1 MKQGSSY
8 ELLTQ
13 QVYQTLLDCEWPG
26 KNIRVQHDIKLTGS
40 SGQEHQID
48 IYWEYELAGVK
59 SKVAIEC
66 KDYSKPLAIG
76 KVRDFYG
83 VLADLKD
90 VKGIIIASNGFQK
103 GAKGYAKSWGINLK
117 ELSVSNEIPV
127 IAEIDNHIHIAIRR
141 RLFQI
146 DEEWAKEMGYNIDSY
161 RKRLSWM
168 SMNGE
173 EWLHAAHIPLQT
185 KDSIIY
191 DAQGNKVASIDEL
204 ESGIGKEIIGGI
216 NHTFSFKDAYV
227 KLDSNLF
234 KIKEVLITDKEEDH
248 YSTVRVTANNFVKA
262 ILKDAIDGKI
272 QNILCPDIY
281 VTDSNPNHQKV

>member
-1 MKQGSSY
+1 MKQGSNY

-13 QVYQTLLDCEWPG
+13 QVYQILLDCEWPG
-26 KNIRVQHDIKLTGS
+26 KNICVQHDIKLTGS
-40 SGQEHQID
+40 SGQEHKID
-48 IYWEYELAGVK
+48 VYWEYELGGVNN
-59 SKVAIEC
+59 KVAIEC

-90 VKGIIIASNGFQK
+90 VKGIMIASNGFQK
-103 GAKGYAKSWGINLK
+103 GAKDYAKSWGINLK

-127 IAEIDNHIHIAIRR
+127 VAEIDNHIHISLRR
-141 RLFQI
+141 RLFKI
-146 DEEWAKEMGYNIDSY
+146 DEEWAKEKGYNIDSY

-173 EWLHAAHIPLQT
+173 EWLNASHLPLQT

-248 YSTVRVTANNFVKA
+248 YSTVRVTVNNFVKA

-281 VTDSNPNHQKV
+281 VTDNNANHHKI

>member
-1 MKQGSSY
+1 MKQGSNY

-13 QVYQTLLDCEWPG
+13 QVYQILLDCEWPG
-26 KNIRVQHDIKLTGS
+26 KNICVQHDIKLTGS

-48 IYWEYELAGVK
+48 VYWEYELGGVNN
-59 SKVAIEC
+59 KVAIEC

-90 VKGIIIASNGFQK
+90 VKGIMIASNGFQK
-103 GAKGYAKSWGINLK
+103 GAKDYAKSWGINLK

-127 IAEIDNHIHIAIRR
+127 VAEIDNHIHISLRQ
-141 RLFQI
+141 RLFKI
-146 DEEWAKEMGYNIDSY
+146 DEEWAKEKGYNIDSY

-173 EWLHAAHIPLQT
+173 EWLNASHLPLQT

-248 YSTVRVTANNFVKA
+248 YSTVRVTVNNFVKA

-281 VTDSNPNHQKV
+281 VTDNNANHHKI

>member
-1 MKQGSSY
+1 MKQGSNY

-13 QVYQTLLDCEWPG
+13 QVYQILLDCEWPG
-26 KNIRVQHDIKLTGS
+26 KNIRVQHDIQLTGS

-48 IYWEYELAGVK
+48 VYWEYELGGVK
-59 SKVAIEC
+59 NKVAIEC
-66 KDYSKPLAIG
+66 KGYSKPLAIG

-90 VKGIIIASNGFQK
+90 VKGIMIASNGFQK
-103 GAKGYAKSWGINLK
+103 GAKDYAKSWGINLK

-127 IAEIDNHIHIAIRR
+127 IAESDNHIHISLRR
-141 RLFQI
+141 CLFKI
-146 DEEWAKEMGYNIDSY
+146 DEEWAKEKGYIIDTY
-161 RKRLSWM
+161 RKQLSWI

-173 EWLHAAHIPLQT
+173 EWLNASHLPLQT

-191 DAQGNKVASIDEL
+191 DVQGNKVTSIDEL
-204 ESGIGKEIIGGI
+204 EYTISKEIVGGV
-216 NHTFSFKDAYV
+216 NHSFPFEEAYV
-227 KLDSNLF
+227 MLDSGLF
-234 KIKEVLITDKEEDH
+234 KIKEVLFTDREEDH
-248 YSTVRVTANNFVKA
+248 YNTFRVTADDFVKA

-281 VTDSNPNHQKV
+281 VTDNNANHHKV

>member
-13 QVYQTLLDCEWPG
+13 QVYQILLDREWPG
-26 KNIRVQHDIKLTGS
+26 KNICVQHDIKLAGS

-48 IYWEYELAGVK
+48 VYWEYELAGVK

-90 VKGIIIASNGFQK
+90 VKGIMIASNGFQI
-103 GAKGYAKSWGINLK
+103 GAKEYAKSWGINLK
-117 ELSVSNEIPV
+117 ELSVSNEVPV
-127 IAEIDNHIHIAIRR
+127 IAEIDNHIYVALRR

-146 DEEWAKEMGYNIDSY
+146 DEEWAKEKGYNIVSY

-173 EWLHAAHIPLQT
+173 EWLIASHLPLQT
-185 KDSIIY
+185 RDSIIY

-216 NHTFSFKDAYV
+216 EHTFPFEDAYV
-227 KLDSNLF
+227 KIDSGLF
-234 KIKEVLITDKEEDH
+234 KIKEVLFTDKEEDH
-248 YSTVRVTANNFVKA
+248 YNTFRVTADDFVKA
-262 ILKDAIDGKI
+262 ILKDALDGKI
-272 QNILCPDIY
+272 QNILCLDTH
-281 VTDSNPNHQKV
+281 VKFNNNPNHQ

>member
-1 MKQGSSY
+1 M
-8 ELLTQ
+8 LAQ
-13 QVYQTLLDCEWPG
+13 QVYQILIDCEWPG
-26 KNIRVQHDIKLTGS
+26 KNICVQHDIKLTGS

-48 IYWEYELAGVK
+48 VYWEYELAGVN

-90 VKGIIIASNGFQK
+90 VKGIMIASNGFQK
-103 GAKGYAKSWGINLK
+103 GAKDYAKSWGINLK

-127 IAEIDNHIHIAIRR
+127 IAEIDNHIHVALRR

-146 DEEWAKEMGYNIDSY
+146 DEEWAKEKGYNIDSY

-173 EWLHAAHIPLQT
+173 EWLNASHLPLQT
-185 KDSIIY
+185 KDFIIY
-191 DAQGNKVASIDEL
+191 DAQGNRISSIDEL
-204 ESGIGKEIIGGI
+204 ESGINDQIIGGSKY
-216 NHTFSFKDAYV
+216 TFHFDDAYV
-227 KLDSNLF
+227 MLDSGLF
-234 KIKEVLITDKEEDH
+234 KVTEVLITDKEEDH
-248 YSTVRVTANNFVKA
+248 YNTLRVTADNFVKA
-262 ILKDAIDGKI
+262 ILKDALDGKI
-272 QNILCPDIY
+272 QNILCPR
-281 VTDSNPNHQKV
+281 

>member
-1 MKQGSSY
+1 MKQGTQY
-8 ELLTQ
+8 ELLAQ
-13 QVYQTLLDCEWPG
+13 QVYQILLDCEWPG
-26 KNIRVQHDIKLTGS
+26 KNICVQHDIKLTGS

-48 IYWEYELAGVK
+48 VYWEYELAGVK

-90 VKGIIIASNGFQK
+90 VRGFMIAPNGFQK
-103 GAKGYAKSWGINLK
+103 GAKDYAQSYGINLK

-127 IAEIDNHIHIAIRR
+127 IAEIDNHIHVALRR
-141 RLFQI
+141 RLFLI
-146 DEEWAKEMGYNIDSY
+146 DEDWANEKGYNIDSY

-173 EWLHAAHIPLQT
+173 EWLNASHLPLQT

-191 DAQGNKVASIDEL
+191 DAQSNKVASIDEI
-204 ESGIGKEIIGGI
+204 ESSISKEIMGGVERA
-216 NHTFSFKDAYV
+216 FPFEDAYV
-227 KLDSNLF
+227 KLDSGLF

-248 YSTVRVTANNFVKA
+248 FKTIRVTADGSVKA
-262 ILKDAIDGKI
+262 ILKDALDGKI
-272 QNILCPDIY
+272 QNILCPI
-281 VTDSNPNHQKV
+281 

>member
-1 MKQGSSY
+1 M
-8 ELLTQ
+8 
-13 QVYQTLLDCEWPG
+13 
-26 KNIRVQHDIKLTGS
+26 
-40 SGQEHQID
+40 
-48 IYWEYELAGVK
+48 
-59 SKVAIEC
+59 AIGGNG
-66 KDYSKPLAIG
+66 YSKPLSIG

-90 VKGIIIASNGFQK
+90 VNGIIIASNGFQK
-103 GAKGYAKSWGINLK
+103 GAKEYAKSWGINLK
-117 ELSVSNEIPV
+117 ELSISNEIPV
-127 IAEIDNHIHIAIRR
+127 IAEIDNHIHVALRR

-173 EWLHAAHIPLQT
+173 EWLHAAHLPLQT

-227 KLDSNLF
+227 KLDSTLF

>member
-66 KDYSKPLAIG
+66 KDYSKPLSIG

-90 VKGIIIASNGFQK
+90 VNGIIIASNGFQK
-103 GAKGYAKSWGINLK
+103 GAKEYAKSWGINLK
-117 ELSVSNEIPV
+117 ELSISNEIPV
-127 IAEIDNHIHIAIRR
+127 IAEIDNHIHVALRR

-146 DEEWAKEMGYNIDSY
+146 DEEWAKEKGYNIDSY
-161 RKRLSWM
+161 RKR
-168 SMNGE
+168 
-173 EWLHAAHIPLQT
+173 
-185 KDSIIY
+185 
-191 DAQGNKVASIDEL
+191 
-204 ESGIGKEIIGGI
+204 
-216 NHTFSFKDAYV
+216 
-227 KLDSNLF
+227 
-234 KIKEVLITDKEEDH
+234 
-248 YSTVRVTANNFVKA
+248 
-262 ILKDAIDGKI
+262 
-272 QNILCPDIY
+272 
-281 VTDSNPNHQKV
+281 